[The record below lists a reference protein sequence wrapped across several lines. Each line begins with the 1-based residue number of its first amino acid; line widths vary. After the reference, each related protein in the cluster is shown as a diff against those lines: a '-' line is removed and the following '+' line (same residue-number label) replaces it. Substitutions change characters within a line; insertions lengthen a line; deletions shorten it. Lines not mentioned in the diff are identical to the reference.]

1 MMRAVRF
8 GSQLDF
14 KVELD
19 TFNAIKKNSHLLEK
33 IAIER
38 IHVEWVKLLLG
49 KNPKQGLQEFLD
61 TELYKYCPLFA
72 DKYAE
77 LKSILE
83 FSDFKLNTEEECWTL
98 LSDVFKL
105 KDTDIS
111 NLLRSWK
118 SSNNIIKYVIAAS
131 LCVQK
136 IKDSK
141 LDIETYYQNG
151 IEIILTA
158 NQIAKIRGFGM
169 DDNELKINYDK
180 LPIKSRKEMKINGKD
195 LVQEAGVKPGK
206 ITWVKF

>member
-1 MMRAVRF
+1 MIAIRL

-83 FSDFKLNTEEECWTL
+83 FSDFYLNKDDEFCTL
-98 LSDVFKL
+98 LSDTYKL
-105 KDTDIS
+105 T
-111 NLLRSWK
+111 
-118 SSNNIIKYVIAAS
+118 
-131 LCVQK
+131 
-136 IKDSK
+136 
-141 LDIETYYQNG
+141 
-151 IEIILTA
+151 
-158 NQIAKIRGFGM
+158 
-169 DDNELKINYDK
+169 
-180 LPIKSRKEMKINGKD
+180 
-195 LVQEAGVKPGK
+195 
-206 ITWVKF
+206 